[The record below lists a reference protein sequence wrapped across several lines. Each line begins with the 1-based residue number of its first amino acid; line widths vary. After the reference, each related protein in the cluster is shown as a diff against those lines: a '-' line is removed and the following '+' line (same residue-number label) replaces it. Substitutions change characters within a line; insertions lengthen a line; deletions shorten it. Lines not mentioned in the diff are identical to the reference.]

1 MTNEPTHVDEYNLE
15 DDHVQPDHQLLHLRH
30 RGPHSGI
37 ELGVRRHRVDGTIGL
52 FVDTE
57 DRVDAERL
65 FEALHVPGTDYT
77 ARWSLIESDDRR
89 IFVLRLATPTCSMVS
104 IAGPRSDSLDR
115 AFRRAVNVAVTP
127 KRNGTIDMARSVTID
142 NNREFWD
149 VAIGRVR

>member
-1 MTNEPTHVDEYNLE
+1 MPRT
-15 DDHVQPDHQLLHLRH
+15 
-30 RGPHSGI
+30 SGSCP
-37 ELGVRRHRVDGTIGL
+37 RSRASR
-52 FVDTE
+52 
-57 DRVDAERL
+57 
-65 FEALHVPGTDYT
+65 EALHVPGTDYT

-142 NNREFWD
+142 NDREFWD